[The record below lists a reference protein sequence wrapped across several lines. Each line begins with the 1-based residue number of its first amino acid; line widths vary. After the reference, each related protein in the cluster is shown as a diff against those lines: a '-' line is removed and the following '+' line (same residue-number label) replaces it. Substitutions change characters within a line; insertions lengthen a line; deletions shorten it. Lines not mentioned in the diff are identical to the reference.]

1 MSVCVCVCVC
11 WNVCVYVC
19 AHARE
24 SRCLR
29 ACEHICVLRLLSLC
43 LPVSIIS
50 ASRGG
55 SVVVS
60 RIRMQYFWFRVWGLG
75 FQAKVS
81 GIRYAVYDLK
91 LKI

>member
-29 ACEHICVLRLLSLC
+29 ACEHMCVTSFVAMFTSLNYFSITGRIC
-43 LPVSIIS
+43 
-50 ASRGG
+50 GG
-55 SVVVS
+55 V
-60 RIRMQYFWFRVWGLG
+60 QNQDANFWFRVWGLG
-75 FQAKVS
+75 FQAKVP
-81 GIRYAVYDLK
+81 GFRYAVYDLK